1 MYGNGFYEKQMKN
14 IEPKLDK
21 LIKLTEEY
29 HTTRNLTAATEATD
43 LLYDLLINEEIQLEV
58 KL

>member
-1 MYGNGFYEKQMKN
+1 MYGNGFYENRMKK

-29 HTTRNLTAATEATD
+29 YKTRNLTAATEAAD
-43 LLYDLLINEEIQLEV
+43 LLYDLLINEEVQLEV
-58 KL
+58 ML